1 MSRHKCCTFMLDS
14 QRTSEGVLRIF
25 GNQRWPRK
33 ALLNVLMKGSS
44 KMKKFMFLFLVLCIG
59 LAVSPTMAQDLSTT
73 GSIRGKVI
81 DSNGAAVPGA
91 TVTVEGGIGQ
101 RSTIANSDGVF
112 EVQ

>member
-1 MSRHKCCTFMLDS
+1 CSTRSARGRSVTNFRKSTVA
-14 QRTSEGVLRIF
+14 SE
-25 GNQRWPRK
+25 

-44 KMKKFMFLFLVLCIG
+44 KMKKFMFLFLILCIG

-91 TVTVEGGIGQ
+91 TVTIEGGIGQ

-112 EVQ
+112 E